1 MDDIQKVKKTI
12 AKAKRLIKT
21 YEITYRNF
29 NMCDS
34 LERYIQIFENDLV
47 DRADPDHVTYE
58 LGILDGGNEI
68 IWEWLNELIG
78 IIEENKKYFLK
89 LKMIRNKK
97 KQNGEWDLNDATCI

>member
-1 MDDIQKVKKTI
+1 MDDIKEVKKTI

-47 DRADPDHVTYE
+47 DRADPE

-97 KQNGEWDLNDATCI
+97 KQNGEII